1 MAADFDPYRK
11 WLGIQPGAPINHYRL
26 LGIALF
32 ESDPEVISNAADRQM
47 VHVRTYQGG
56 QHSQWS
62 QKILNKLSTAR
73 VCLLSPEKKTQ
84 YDVGLR
90 REISARRPPAVLL
103 PRPLAPLADPV
114 PPSSS
119 QTPQTTGPSDG
130 VEPSVL
136 SGNRRSR
143 IFPRTASSPRARPM
157 VWTRSNCPS
166 RRNRPRSRKRR
177 SSIPSPSPIAAEGDA
192 TEDLGAFSPPLVS
205 GRTVTRRRRR
215 NRTPGV
221 WISVIAVI
229 AVILLLLIAWALNS
243 PAPDVGGPSK
253 RPAQARTGI
262 LGLLPRR
269 ESRP

>member
-1 MAADFDPYRK
+1 
-11 WLGIQPGAPINHYRL
+11 
-26 LGIALF
+26 LF

-62 QKILNKLSTAR
+62 QKILNELSTAR

-130 VEPSVL
+130 VELPFSPEAPIPDF
-136 SGNRRSR
+136 SENSEFSAG
-143 IFPRTASSPRARPM
+143 TADGLDAVELPFSTESATIAQTEEFDPLA
-157 VWTRSNCPS
+157 
-166 RRNRPRSRKRR
+166 
-177 SSIPSPSPIAAEGDA
+177 PSPIAAEGDA

-253 RPAQARTGI
+253 RPAPSTHGD
-262 LGLLPRR
+262 
-269 ESRP
+269 SRPTTPARK

>member
-62 QKILNKLSTAR
+62 QKILNELSTAR

-103 PRPLAPLADPV
+103 PRPLAPWQIRFL
-114 PPSSS
+114 PPRRRLPRPRGLRTASSFRS
-119 QTPQTTGPSDG
+119 
-130 VEPSVL
+130 L
-136 SGNRRSR
+136 RKRRSR

-177 SSIPSPSPIAAEGDA
+177 SSIPWRPPRSQPKVMLRKTSALSRRRWSADGRLPVAAAEIGRPAFGSPS
-192 TEDLGAFSPPLVS
+192 L
-205 GRTVTRRRRR
+205 R
-215 NRTPGV
+215 
-221 WISVIAVI
+221 
-229 AVILLLLIAWALNS
+229 
-243 PAPDVGGPSK
+243 
-253 RPAQARTGI
+253 
-262 LGLLPRR
+262 
-269 ESRP
+269 